1 MPRSLSDILTALT
14 DAWDTSGRTSLSQGL
29 KDAPDGASSGTEGL
43 LMMVEYLCSLV
54 ETDRNA
60 LDMVSSELNDLIQ
73 YCTDNGI
80 SLSNR
85 LVEYRKP
92 HS

>member
-1 MPRSLSDILTALT
+1 
-14 DAWDTSGRTSLSQGL
+14 
-29 KDAPDGASSGTEGL
+29 
-43 LMMVEYLCSLV
+43 MMVEYLCSLV